1 MVTRTPMS
9 KEQQAKFNEDMDK
22 AGKELK
28 FDEEISEQEDGSEII
43 DPPADTGGL
52 PEVDEIDDQEA
63 DEAEK
68 QRQSNIQVLIE
79 EYVSAVE
86 SEAEKAETDEIAANL
101 KELGMIV
108 EVQNGAVIWKS
119 AGPAGEGGGTDP
131 EEES

>member
-9 KEQQAKFNEDMDK
+9 KEQQVEFNDAMDE

-28 FDEEISEQEDGSEII
+28 INEEISAQEEGLEIV
-43 DPPADTGGL
+43 DPPVNTGGL

-63 DEAEK
+63 AEAEK
-68 QRQSNIQVLIE
+68 QRNSNIQVLIE

-86 SEAEKAETDEIAANL
+86 SEAETDEIAANL

-119 AGPAGEGGGTDP
+119 AGPVGEGGGTDP